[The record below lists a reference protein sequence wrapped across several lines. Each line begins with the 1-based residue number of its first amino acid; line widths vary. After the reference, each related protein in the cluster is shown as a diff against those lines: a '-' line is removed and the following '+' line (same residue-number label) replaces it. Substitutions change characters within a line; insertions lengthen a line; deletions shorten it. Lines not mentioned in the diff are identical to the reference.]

1 MRRIV
6 LIFEYVGTNFSGYQ
20 VQPEKRTVQG
30 EMERLLSS
38 ILNENIKIY
47 ASGRTDAGVHS
58 LGQVAHFDTEK
69 DFKLGWLL
77 DNLNSKL
84 PEDISIREIKEAEEG
99 FDSRF
104 SVKIKTYSY
113 RFYLSRYERA
123 TMRNRALRVNDNVDV
138 ERMKDACKL
147 LLGEH
152 DFRSFVARKSG
163 KDDFVRTIYS
173 AKINEIGDGLYEF
186 EISGNGFLY
195 NMVRIIMGTLI
206 DVGSRRKMPEDMKNI
221 IDGKNR
227 ALAGKTVEPH
237 GLYMKSVVY

>member
-6 LIFEYVGTNFSGYQ
+6 LIFEYIGTDFSGYQ

-30 EMERLLSS
+30 VMEKLLSS
-38 ILNENIKIY
+38 ILDEDVKIY

-69 DFKLGWLL
+69 QFKLGWLL
-77 DNLNSKL
+77 DKLNSNL
-84 PEDISIREIKEAEEG
+84 PDDISIREIKETDED

-138 ERMKDACKL
+138 SKMQEACKYL
-147 LLGEH
+147 VGKH
-152 DFRSFVARKSG
+152 DFTSFVARKSG

-173 AKINEIGDGLYEF
+173 AKINDLSDGLYEL

-206 DVGSRRKMPEDMKNI
+206 DIGSGRKAPEDMKNI
-221 IDGKNR
+221 IAGKKR

-237 GLYMKSVVY
+237 GLYMKSVQY